1 MGTLHL
7 VMSPLGLSSCLL
19 RAGRGDAVLLME
31 DGVFG
36 RVPSLIEASML
47 PSFFVLEA
55 HRQRRESP
63 GVDGVQSIDMVGF
76 VRLTELHPLV
86 VRWS

>member
-7 VMSPLGLSSCLL
+7 VMSPPGLTSCLL
-19 RAGRGDAVLLME
+19 RAGTGDAVLLME
-31 DGVFG
+31 DGVLG
-36 RVPSLIEASML
+36 RVPPLTEASLL

-55 HRQRRESP
+55 HRQRRGSP
-63 GVDGVQSIDMVGF
+63 RVDGVQPIDMVGF
-76 VRLTELHPLV
+76 VRLTESHPLV

>member
-1 MGTLHL
+1 MGALHL
-7 VMSPLGLSSCLL
+7 VMSPPGLTSCLL

-31 DGVFG
+31 DGVLSG
-36 RVPSLIEASML
+36 MPSLTEASLL

-55 HRQRRESP
+55 HRQRRGSP
-63 GVDGVQSIDMVGF
+63 RIEGVQPIDMVGF
-76 VRLTELHPLV
+76 VRLTEAHPLV